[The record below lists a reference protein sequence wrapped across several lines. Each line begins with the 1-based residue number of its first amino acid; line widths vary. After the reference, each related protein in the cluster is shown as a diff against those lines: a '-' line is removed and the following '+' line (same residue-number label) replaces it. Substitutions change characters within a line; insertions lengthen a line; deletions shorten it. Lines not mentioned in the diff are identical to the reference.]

1 MPSIEPLVASWA
13 ATQIADLG
21 WLHGP
26 EQVGRN
32 LDTRLDE
39 ALRKAPSK
47 SGGKGVNKPDHVII
61 IDNGA
66 IRLPVLCEWKGERGA
81 FRDGQTVEL
90 RDSENNMRF
99 GKAGIDKFASL
110 GAAYYASR
118 AVGPNGHPRALALA
132 VNGYFRATSDIQ
144 PTFEVAL
151 YVVDKADT
159 EKVTWV
165 GDYQDLSVLK
175 QENLNQL
182 LQDIEEALDPDG
194 AKLRKTRKANSLDS
208 ALRKLNEFLHTEI
221 GVMPAHRVNLVSA
234 LMIASLGVQNE
245 DGHFIVRRLT
255 EDELYG
261 SIGKSSDGNIILQRV
276 EDYLEQRKPKIPVEK
291 QSSIINS
298 LRPTLLDDTL
308 SKKRTTGESPLK
320 EAFKLVKD
328 GLLPHYIDNRSIDF
342 TGKLFN
348 EMYNWIDVPD
358 AGANDVVLTP
368 KKTTELMVDLT
379 RVDADSY
386 VWDWTLG
393 TGAFLVSAMNVML
406 ADARE
411 KYQGLALSEKE
422 NSIKINQLLG
432 IERLG
437 PMYVLAVLNMI
448 LMGDGS
454 SNIIQGDA
462 HNFNG
467 DYPKGEEN
475 SPSGLFPATT
485 LVLNPPYSAP
495 GNGLIFVKEAFDM
508 MVKNKT
514 GKYGAVIIQDS
525 AGSGK
530 AVEFCR
536 EILKKSTLE
545 ASIKM
550 PQDLFIG
557 KSGVSTAI
565 YVFKVG
571 TPHRKDS
578 LVKFI
583 DFSYDGFRRTNRKKV
598 KDPSANL
605 RPEDNPD
612 ARYAEV
618 AAIVTGRR
626 YTTNYYPYNELYFEG
641 TIDPLAGNDW
651 NFDRHIHVEGRPTV
665 EDFIST
671 VTDYMDWQADQKIS
685 RKQGTLKVPNLSYEK
700 IESSLKLTDEEQAA
714 LSEVE
719 TRQYKE
725 FIAEEFF
732 SVRNNK
738 QLDSNYFTFND
749 AGNYPYFTRTVLN
762 NGIKGF
768 VDYLDEEHLAPGNS
782 LAVGML
788 QNKFFYMD
796 HDFYSGQF
804 TKTAIPKFEGFNT
817 ELALYFITCLNRHSR
832 YYKSFGV
839 ADFIKTFNAT
849 KIPLPVTS
857 EGNPD
862 FDWIEIFINGLRKK
876 VILQY
881 QKNFIIK
888 ASQMTSLVLQ
898 DS

>member
-1 MPSIEPLVASWA
+1 MPSIEPLVKSWA
-13 ATQIADLG
+13 EAQIATLG
-21 WLHGP
+21 WQHGP

-32 LDTRLDE
+32 LDTRVDE
-39 ALRKAPSK
+39 ALRKAPTK
-47 SGGKGVNKPDHVII
+47 SGGKGVNKPDHVIV

-66 IRLPVLCEWKGERGA
+66 IRLPVLCEWKGEKGS
-81 FRDGQTVEL
+81 FRDKKSVEL
-90 RDSENNMRF
+90 RDSDNNMRF
-99 GKAGIDKFASL
+99 GKAGIDKYASL

-118 AVGPNGHPRALALA
+118 SVGPNGHPRALALA
-132 VNGYFRATSDIQ
+132 VNGYFLSPSDET

-165 GDYQDLSVLK
+165 GDYKDLSVLS
-175 QENLNQL
+175 QSNLNQL
-182 LQDIEEALDPDG
+182 LQDIEEKIDPES
-194 AKLRKTRKANSLDS
+194 AKLRKSRKSNSLDA
-208 ALRKLNEFLHTEI
+208 ALRKLNEFLHAEI

-234 LMIASLGVQNE
+234 LMIASLGVQDENQHYLVRPLNE
-245 DGHFIVRRLT
+245 ND
-255 EDELYG
+255 LYG
-261 SIGKSSDGNIILQRV
+261 GLGKSSDGNIILQRV
-276 EDYLEQRKPKIPVEK
+276 EDYLEQRKPRIPVEK
-291 QSSIINS
+291 QGSIINA

-308 SKKRTTGESPLK
+308 SKKRSSGDSPLK
-320 EAFKLVKD
+320 EAFRLVKD

-368 KKTTELMVDLT
+368 KKTTELMVQLT
-379 RVDADSY
+379 RINSDSY

-393 TGAFLVSAMNVML
+393 TGAFLVSAMNTML

-411 KYQGLALSEKE
+411 RYQGQELNEKE
-422 NSIKINQLLG
+422 NNIKINQLLG

-462 HNFNG
+462 HKFNG
-467 DYPKGEEN
+467 DYPKGEES
-475 SPSGLFPATT
+475 SPSGHFPATT

-508 MVKNKT
+508 MIKNKT
-514 GKYGAVIIQDS
+514 GQYGAVIIQDS

-530 AVEFCR
+530 AVEYCL

-550 PQDLFIG
+550 PPDLFIG

-626 YTTNYYPYNELYFEG
+626 YETNYYPLNDLYFEG
-641 TIDPLAGNDW
+641 TIDPLSGNDW
-651 NFDRHIHVEGRPTV
+651 NFERHIHVEGRPSIEEFKTTV
-665 EDFIST
+665 DDFLN
-671 VTDYMDWQADQKIS
+671 WQAEQRIH
-685 RKQGTLKVPNLSYEK
+685 RKQGAFQAPTLTFDEA
-700 IESSLKLTDEEQAA
+700 ESISALNSEELASISQ
-714 LSEVE
+714 LESRE
-719 TRQYKE
+719 YKE
-725 FIAEEFF
+725 FKAKDFF
-732 SVRNNK
+732 KVVNNK
-738 QLDSNYFTFND
+738 QLDSQYFTFND
-749 AGNYPYFTRTVLN
+749 AGDYPYFTRTILN

-768 VDYLDEEHLAPGNS
+768 VDYLDKEHLAPGNS

-796 HDFYSGQF
+796 HDFYAGQF
-804 TKTAIPKFEGFNT
+804 TKTAIPIFDGFDA
-817 ELALYFITCLNRHSR
+817 EVALYFISYFNRHSR

-839 ADFIKTFNAT
+839 KDFKKTFEE
-849 KIPLPVTS
+849 TS
-857 EGNPD
+857 VWVPIDSDGEVD
-862 FDWIEIFINGLRKK
+862 LKWIRTLIRALRKRAIQDYKSAFMQK
-876 VILQY
+876 V
-881 QKNFIIK
+881 
-888 ASQMTSLVLQ
+888 SQMASLI
-898 DS
+898 